1 MRHFVATILIAFLIM
16 VGQQMEYETHP
27 KDALPEFCMF
37 LGKFLQLITQGDLTQ
52 IFPTFPKPRV
62 KIGFPYEDG
71 SRAVMGVK

>member
-37 LGKFLQLITQGDLTQ
+37 LGKFLQLMFFWPGGQ
-52 IFPTFPKPRV
+52 F
-62 KIGFPYEDG
+62 
-71 SRAVMGVK
+71 